1 MGNPNLS
8 RGLQLFELGRYK
20 DAISYFKNAI
30 TENPN
35 DFTAKYGL
43 AQSYFQIDNVS
54 KALEIVLEL
63 RHEAPNDPDIY
74 FLLSQIYL
82 HEDNIKEAESN
93 IDQAIELNPY
103 NSDFFGQKAYIL
115 LNEKQYKAA
124 LDFVNQG
131 LEINPKNTFCLNI
144 RATALTKLKRK
155 VAAQSTIEN
164 LLQDNPENAYSH
176 ANVGWSH
183 LERNDTKT
191 ALKHFKEALKL
202 DPNSEFAKS
211 GMLTA
216 MKAKNKI
223 YNLYLRYAFWMT
235 NQSSRN
241 QWIFIIGIYLAYRFG
256 VTALSASGLS
266 VLAIPLIILYLLF
279 ALGSWIMDPLS
290 NMILM
295 FDSFG
300 KYLLDKK
307 DKLSGQLMFGL
318 LSSALILFSIYLIT
332 KADNFILISIA
343 SLAAILPL
351 TRGALTHSKKSKYIN
366 FAYGVIIIVIAIIG
380 PIIGYPFS
388 SVLLGVIGLFIAYT
402 WLGSFILKQ

>member
-1 MGNPNLS
+1 MENPNLL

-20 DAISYFKNAI
+20 DAITYFKTAI

-43 AQSYFQIDNVS
+43 AQCYFQTDLIDD
-54 KALEIVLEL
+54 ALKTALDL
-63 RHEAPNDPDIY
+63 RGESPNDAEIY

-82 HEDNIKEAESN
+82 HKDNLKESN
-93 IDQAIELNPY
+93 SNIEQALQLHPFSAN
-103 NSDFFGQKAYIL
+103 NFGQKAYIL
-115 LNEKQYKAA
+115 LSQKHYEEA
-124 LDFVNQG
+124 LSFANQG
-131 LEINPKNTFCLNI
+131 LEIDPKNTFCLNI

-155 VAAQSTIEN
+155 DAAQSTIEN
-164 LLQDNPENAYSH
+164 LLHDNPENAYSH

-202 DPNSEFAKS
+202 DPNSEFARN

-256 VTALSASGLS
+256 IKLLSASGLTIL
-266 VLAIPLIILYLLF
+266 VVPFIILYLLF
-279 ALGSWIMDPLS
+279 ALGSWIMEPLS

-295 FDSFG
+295 FDKFG

-307 DKLSGQLMFGL
+307 NKLSGQLMFVL
-318 LSSALILFSIYLIT
+318 LASASLFFSIYLIL
-332 KADNFILISIA
+332 KIDVFIMLSIA

-351 TRGALTHSKKSKYIN
+351 TRGALSVTKKAQYIN
-366 FAYGVIIIVIAIIG
+366 YIYGAIILAIAIIA
-380 PIIGYPFS
+380 PIISIPFS
-388 SVLLGVIGLFIAYT
+388 TTMTAILILFIAYT
-402 WLGSFILKQ
+402 WIGSFILK

>member
-1 MGNPNLS
+1 MESPNLL
-8 RGLQLFELGRYK
+8 RGLQLFELSRYK
-20 DAISYFKNAI
+20 EAITYFKTAI

-43 AQSYFQIDNVS
+43 AQCYFQTDLIDD
-54 KALEIVLEL
+54 ALKIALDL
-63 RHEAPNDPDIY
+63 RGESPNDAELY

-82 HEDNIKEAESN
+82 HKDNLKESN
-93 IDQAIELNPY
+93 LNIEQALQLNPFSA
-103 NSDFFGQKAYIL
+103 NNFGQKAYIL
-115 LNEKQYKAA
+115 LNQKQYEEA
-124 LDFVNQG
+124 LNFVNQG
-131 LEINPKNTFCLNI
+131 LQIDPKNTFCLNI

-155 VAAQSTIEN
+155 DAAQSTIEN
-164 LLQDNPENAYSH
+164 LLHDNPENAYSH

-202 DPNSEFAKS
+202 DPNSEFARN

-256 VTALSASGLS
+256 IKLLSASGLTIL
-266 VLAIPLIILYLLF
+266 VVPFIILYLLF
-279 ALGSWIMDPLS
+279 ALGSWIMEPLS

-295 FDSFG
+295 FDKFG

-307 DKLSGQLMFGL
+307 NKLSGQLMFVL
-318 LSSALILFSIYLIT
+318 LASALLFFSSYLIF
-332 KADNFILISIA
+332 KINIFIILSIA
-343 SLAAILPL
+343 SIASILPL
-351 TRGALTHSKKSKYIN
+351 TRGALSFTKKTQYIN
-366 FAYGVIIIVIAIIG
+366 YIYGALIITIAIIA
-380 PIIGYPFS
+380 PIISLPFS
-388 SVLLGVIGLFIAYT
+388 TTMTAIIVLFIAYT
-402 WLGSFILKQ
+402 WIGSFILK